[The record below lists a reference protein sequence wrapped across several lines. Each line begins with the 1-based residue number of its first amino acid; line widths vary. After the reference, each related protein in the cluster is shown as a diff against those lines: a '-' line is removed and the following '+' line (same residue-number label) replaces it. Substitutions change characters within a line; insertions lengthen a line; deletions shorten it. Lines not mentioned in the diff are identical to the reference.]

1 MRALFSFTTLAIALI
16 GLLLG
21 TGVLPDDERTVG
33 PISGSAPPVVHD
45 FTILP
50 DGTCFAA
57 TSAGVFRHTQGES
70 GWTHVS
76 PAPPNRSSHTERV
89 TFLAQDTTGN
99 IFAGRKGAT
108 MLARTHN
115 RGTSWIRKSEALRDA
130 DGSLSG
136 MTLLDQT
143 PAGIFAGFSSDGL
156 YHSDNQGRTWTRAIP
171 LSDSSAQATAL
182 AVLPDGSHLAA
193 MSDRFR
199 SQPFLYQSEDGTAP
213 WTQRPAPPV
222 AFGTLVASGDGI
234 LYGSGFG
241 TNGQFGGYRSDD
253 AGQTWQSEDALQRAL
268 VLTRTPSGQVWGL
281 GLGGTVLRR
290 DSEGWEE
297 LSITEDRVRAYAE
310 APDGTA
316 YLGTENG
323 VIRKLPGDAWEP
335 FNEGLQSTNE

>member
-1 MRALFSFTTLAIALI
+1 MRTSFSHTTLAIALI
-16 GLLLG
+16 GWLLG
-21 TGVLPDDERTVG
+21 AGVLPNDEQAAS
-33 PISGSAPPVVHD
+33 PPSHSALPVVHD

-57 TSAGVFRHTQGES
+57 TSAGVFRHAQGES
-70 GWTHVS
+70 EWTHVS
-76 PAPPNRSSHTERV
+76 IASPNRSSRTERV

-99 IFAGRKGAT
+99 IFAGRKGAA

-115 RGTSWIRKSEALRDA
+115 RGTSWIEKSEALRDE

-182 AVLPDGSHLAA
+182 AVLPDGSHLAS
-193 MSDRFR
+193 MSDRYR

-213 WTQRPAPPV
+213 WTQHPAPPV
-222 AFGTLVASGDGI
+222 VFETLVASSDGT
-234 LYGSGFG
+234 LYGSGFDA
-241 TNGQFGGYRSDD
+241 NGQFGGYRSDD
-253 AGQTWQSEDALQRAL
+253 AGQTWQAEDALQRTL
-268 VLTRTPSGQVWGL
+268 VLTRNRSGQVWGL
-281 GLGGTVLRR
+281 GFGGTVLRR
-290 DSEGWEE
+290 GSEGWEE
-297 LSITEDRVRAYAE
+297 LSITEDPVHAYAE

-323 VIRKLPGDAWEP
+323 VIRKRPGGTWEP
-335 FNEGLQSTNE
+335 FNEGLQSTDG